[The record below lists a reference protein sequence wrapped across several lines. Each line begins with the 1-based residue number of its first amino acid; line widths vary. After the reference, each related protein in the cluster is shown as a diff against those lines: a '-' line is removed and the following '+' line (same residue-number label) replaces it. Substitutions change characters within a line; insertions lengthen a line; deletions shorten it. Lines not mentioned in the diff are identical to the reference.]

1 MSALEEN
8 KLGTERVS
16 RLVGVHGIDNGLI
29 PIVAYNY
36 GVSNKSGDESAAKR
50 VSDAVKWALIFSVL
64 FYLVFFGVLELAP
77 GAVLGIFDASDHM
90 LRIGTPALRVM
101 ALAWL
106 ASIPALVMS
115 AGLQGLSMGMS
126 SMVVTMAR
134 QAFRWRY
141 SSGKGDTEKD
151 CGSRWREIRFGAGRR
166 LCPDFMGDARTF
178 RDFTQRGLLTF

>member
-36 GVSNKSGDESAAKR
+36 GVSNKSGDKSAAKR

-90 LRIGTPALRVM
+90 LRVGTPALRVM

-134 QAFRWRY
+134 QALLPLILWEIPGL
-141 SSGKGDTEKD
+141 SVILHKG
-151 CGSRWREIRFGAGRR
+151 GY
-166 LCPDFMGDARTF
+166 
-178 RDFTQRGLLTF
+178 

>member
-8 KLGTERVS
+8 KLGMERVS

-126 SMVVTMAR
+126 R
-134 QAFRWRY
+134 RY
-141 SSGKGDTEKD
+141 STGKGDTEKD

-166 LCPDFMGDARTF
+166 LCPDFMGDTRTF

>member
-64 FYLVFFGVLELAP
+64 FYLVLFGVLELAP

-90 LRIGTPALRVM
+90 LRIGTPVLRVM

-134 QAFRWRY
+134 QAVLPLIFAFALSRTGELGYLWFSFVLAELAGLPLAVFFWERGY
-141 SSGKGDTEKD
+141 RKGL
-151 CGSRWREIRFGAGRR
+151 REPLA
-166 LCPDFMGDARTF
+166 
-178 RDFTQRGLLTF
+178 

>member
-1 MSALEEN
+1 MEEN

-50 VSDAVKWALIFSVL
+50 VSGAVKWALVFSVL

-90 LRIGTPALRVM
+90 LRIGTPAL
-101 ALAWL
+101 
-106 ASIPALVMS
+106 VMS

-134 QAFRWRY
+134 QALLPLILW
-141 SSGKGDTEKD
+141 EM
-151 CGSRWREIRFGAGRR
+151 
-166 LCPDFMGDARTF
+166 P
-178 RDFTQRGLLTF
+178 GLSVILHKEGY

>member
-64 FYLVFFGVLELAP
+64 FYLAFFGVLELAP

-90 LRIGTPALRVM
+90 LRIGIPALRVM

-134 QAFRWRY
+134 QALLPLIFAFALSRTGELDYLWFSFVLAELAGLPLAVFFWKRGY
-141 SSGKGDTEKD
+141 RKGL
-151 CGSRWREIRFGAGRR
+151 REPLA
-166 LCPDFMGDARTF
+166 
-178 RDFTQRGLLTF
+178 